1 MDVPQDSYHAPPPQ
15 HYRSHRISHLAT
27 FSLTWSFFYLL
38 TALLEGGH
46 DVLEALHLRLMVPQ
60 VPAQLPLHVQQL
72 VFLARDVLVLELQL
86 L

>member
-1 MDVPQDSYHAPPPQ
+1 MALLLSQKIPSGY
-15 HYRSHRISHLAT
+15 I
-27 FSLTWSFFYLL
+27 SLTWSFFYLL

-60 VPAQLPLHVQQL
+60 VPAQLSLHFQQL
-72 VFLARDVLVLELQL
+72 VLLARDVLVLELQL